1 MGRVLRPTSE
11 SHVPYRVRQT
21 QIVYTHRTSGPFAIR
36 NLQNDGWAGE
46 ATEWVHPG
54 ENLSRVK
61 TSGESVILPPPML
74 GVGKHEDQPL
84 SRPYQKKKCPL
95 LEWLCPLPEE
105 PPARP
110 TPRYIPLPSL
120 REWSP
125 AHE

>member
-11 SHVPYRVRQT
+11 RHVPYRVRQA
-21 QIVYTHRTSGPFAIR
+21 QIVYIRRTSGPFAIR
-36 NLQNDGWAGE
+36 DLQNDGRACE
-46 ATEWVHPG
+46 AAEWIHPG
-54 ENLSRVK
+54 ENLNRVQM
-61 TSGESVILPPPML
+61 SGKSAILPPPML
-74 GVGKHEDQPL
+74 GVGKDEDQPL

-110 TPRYIPLPSL
+110 TPRYIPSPSL
-120 REWSP
+120 QERSP